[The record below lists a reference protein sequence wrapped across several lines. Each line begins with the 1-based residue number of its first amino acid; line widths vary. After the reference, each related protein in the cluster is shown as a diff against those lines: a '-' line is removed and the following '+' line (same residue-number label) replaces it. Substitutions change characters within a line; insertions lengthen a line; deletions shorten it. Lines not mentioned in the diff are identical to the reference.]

1 MSRRKLIILIII
13 MLVLA
18 GGVLYDNVYRVALER
33 RDDVADRKALKI
45 KKIKDY
51 RATVAQK
58 KTLEEIHE
66 DYKNNIEQITN
77 YVIHGKTP
85 ALAAAD
91 LQSIIQSTITPRG
104 GNITRFNVK
113 QPESTP
119 PFQVINIEMD
129 VTCPSIS
136 VLNDVLYEIET
147 RKPFLYIKKLDI
159 RPVNLILPI
168 DLIVNFEISALTM

>member
-1 MSRRKLIILIII
+1 MSRKKIITSVLI
-13 MLVLA
+13 MLLLA
-18 GGVLYDNVYRVALER
+18 IGVLYDNVYRVAQER
-33 RDDVADRKALKI
+33 RDDVADRKGLKI

-58 KTLEEIHE
+58 ETLEDIHE
-66 DYKNNIEQITN
+66 EYRKNMEQITN

-113 QPESTP
+113 PPESTP
-119 PFQVINIEMD
+119 PFQVIHVEMD
-129 VTCPSIS
+129 VTCPNIS
-136 VLNDVLYEIET
+136 VLNDIIYELET

>member
-1 MSRRKLIILIII
+1 MSRKKLITLVLI
-13 MLVLA
+13 MLLL
-18 GGVLYDNVYRVALER
+18 GIGVIYDSVYRVAQER

-45 KKIKDY
+45 KKLKDY
-51 RATVAQK
+51 KAAVAQK
-58 KTLEEIHE
+58 DTLEEVHQE
-66 DYKNNIEQITN
+66 YKKNIDQITN

-113 QPESTP
+113 PPENTP
-119 PFQVINIEMD
+119 PFQVINVEMD
-129 VTCPSIS
+129 VTCPNIS
-136 VLNDVLYEIET
+136 VLNDILYELET
-147 RKPFLYIKKLDI
+147 RKPFLYLKKLDI

>member
-1 MSRRKLIILIII
+1 

>member
-1 MSRRKLIILIII
+1 MSRRKLIILIVL

-18 GGVLYDNVYRVALER
+18 VGVFYDNVYRVAMER
-33 RDDVADRKALKI
+33 KDDVADRKALKI

-66 DYKNNIEQITN
+66 DYKQHIEQITN

-113 QPESTP
+113 PPESTP

-136 VLNDVLYEIET
+136 VLNDILYEVET